1 MEDKVSIAAAVSS
14 VLRSIEGPDGKAVD
28 DAGAVWTIKSP
39 GLLAGRSRG
48 SSIADAKRRIVRLV
62 AEAGSAVISAQKCQR
77 VAHHALST

>member
-1 MEDKVSIAAAVSS
+1 MSIAAAVSS

-48 SSIADAKRRIVRLV
+48 SSIADAKRRIVLV

-77 VAHHALST
+77 LAHHALST